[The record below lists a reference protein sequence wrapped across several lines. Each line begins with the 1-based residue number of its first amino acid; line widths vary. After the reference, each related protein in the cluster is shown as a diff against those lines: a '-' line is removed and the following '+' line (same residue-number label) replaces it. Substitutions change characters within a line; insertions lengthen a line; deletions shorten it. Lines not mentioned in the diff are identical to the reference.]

1 MNFNEL
7 MQRMRDI
14 DTNAPIAE
22 VSEGGCG
29 MPSAMM
35 GMNPMPPV
43 PNEPMKQQDN
53 VTMNVSMNGSGAGG
67 IRDLM
72 AILKNIED
80 VGHGEPDMALDMEP
94 EGPEDLDDT
103 GMDMDVLVKKMSP
116 PKTPLIDDD
125 FENEPDEVYAPI
137 QAMTPSGDDLH
148 GNASKGTQGD
158 RFDGQAPRGEPILK
172 VRVESLVPKLSS
184 LYEEIKNR

>member
-7 MQRMRDI
+7 MQKMRDI
-14 DTNAPIAE
+14 DTNAPVVE
-22 VSEGGCG
+22 VSEEIVDECG
-29 MPSAMM
+29 MM
-35 GMNPMPPV
+35 GGMSPMSTPP
-43 PNEPMKQQDN
+43 QQDT
-53 VTMNVSMNGSGAGG
+53 VTMNVSMNGSGSGG

-80 VGHGEPDMALDMEP
+80 GGHEEPEMALDMEP
-94 EGPEDLDDT
+94 EGPEDLGDK
-103 GMDMDVLVKKMSP
+103 GMDMDVLVKKMEP
-116 PKTPLIDDD
+116 PKMDLIDDD

-148 GNASKGTQGD
+148 GNASRGDQGD

-172 VRVESLVPKLSS
+172 IRVESLMPKLSS